1 LLAPP
6 ARDAQIERGDRP
18 VGVPDYEVVHV
29 LFHESEQVCFS
40 PFPRR
45 CVVEARTG
53 RNVWAMLRD
62 EAFEKRE
69 KALASLTSE

>member
-1 LLAPP
+1 M
-6 ARDAQIERGDRP
+6 AQIERGDRP

-40 PFPRR
+40 RFRVDVLWR
-45 CVVEARTG
+45 LVQAVTFGQCFG
-53 RNVWAMLRD
+53 D